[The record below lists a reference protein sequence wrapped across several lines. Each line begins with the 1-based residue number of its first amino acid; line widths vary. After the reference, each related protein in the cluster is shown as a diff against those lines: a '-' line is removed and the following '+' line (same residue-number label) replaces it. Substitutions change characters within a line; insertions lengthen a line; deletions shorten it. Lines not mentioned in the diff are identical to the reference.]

1 MREGLLLHRILRL
14 EFLFNRGDVAVH
26 RLFSVLVQGMINEH
40 GIRLLHGFRQIIGR
54 QARQRCA
61 ELSDVVAST
70 LQQVHSDVIRLQLL
84 FSTTA
89 ISSSHI
95 RLPSFLSIEF

>member
-14 EFLFNRGDVAVH
+14 EFLLNRGDVAVH

-40 GIRLLHGFRQIIGR
+40 GIRLFHGFRQIIGR
-54 QARQRCA
+54 QTSQCCA
-61 ELSDVVAST
+61 KLSNVIAST

-84 FSTTA
+84 LSTTA
-89 ISSSHI
+89 ISNSHI